1 MQSAATTSSDHV
13 DPISEAD
20 LFLNFG
26 RDAQAEEILKEALQ
40 STPNNHQIHLK
51 LLGIY
56 ANRKDTNSFSTIARQ
71 LKDSGD
77 DEAWQQALE
86 MGRKLEPDNP
96 MYGGFRS
103 MEDTGSAT
111 VQTTAFNAMMEPAAA
126 APASALDFDFDAGTP
141 ATRTAASHEETMI
154 MPAAGQDS
162 AMDFDITS
170 TNPAISEAAE
180 ATAMPDM
187 NDMIFDVTGSHSSPS
202 AAQSETAKP
211 ADDGGMAFTLDFPVD
226 EAAAKP
232 APSAPPAGIGFAG
245 ISLNF
250 DDVPAE
256 PGEPAAAG
264 QGDQWQEVSTKL
276 DLAKAYQE
284 MGDNDGAREI
294 LEEVMREGDATQREA
309 AQALFDQLI

>member
-1 MQSAATTSSDHV
+1 MC
-13 DPISEAD
+13 I
-20 LFLNFG
+20 
-26 RDAQAEEILKEALQ
+26 RDSKEALQ
-40 STPNNHQIHLK
+40 NTPNNHQIHLK

-56 ANRKDTNSFSTIARQ
+56 ANRKDANTFSTIARQ

-77 DEAWQQALE
+77 DEAWQQAVE
-86 MGRKLEPDNP
+86 MGRKIDPDNP

-111 VQTTAFNAMMEPAAA
+111 VQMTAFNAMQEPAPAA
-126 APASALDFDFDAGTP
+126 QSSALDFDFDAGAP
-141 ATRTAASHEETMI
+141 AAKSAASPDSLGDGI
-154 MPAAGQDS
+154 QPAANQDS

-170 TNPAISEAAE
+170 TNPTISEAAE
-180 ATAMPDM
+180 SKAMPDM
-187 NDMIFDVTGSHSSPS
+187 NDMIFDVTGSHSSPAEQPEAS
-202 AAQSETAKP
+202 KP

-226 EAAAKP
+226 EAAEKP
-232 APSAPPAGIGFAG
+232 APSAPPAGIGFEG

-250 DDVPAE
+250 DDVPAA
-256 PGEPAAAG
+256 PSEPASGG

-294 LEEVMREGDATQREA
+294 LEEVMREGDATQRDA